1 MVNAAEAMQ
10 TLSIVMINMMNVT
23 AQDNNRKVNVW
34 LLQKFNT
41 K

>member
-10 TLSIVMINMMNVT
+10 TLSIIMINMMNVT
-23 AQDNNRKVNVW
+23 AQGNNRKVNIR
-34 LLQKFNT
+34 LLQKFDT